1 MNMKKRSVRISNS
14 GLALSLIAWIG
25 AGIPLMLLLALLS
38 GVAGGILG
46 TYLVFSK
53 DLPDIP
59 DLRAYRPKTVSTFY
73 ADDGSVIGLFYKEK
87 RFPIS
92 VDSLPPHVLNA
103 FLAAEDARFF
113 SHPGVDPIGV
123 GRAVVKNLKVGNYAQ
138 GASTITQQVTR
149 NFILSREKKFSRK
162 IREALLAFRLEK
174 TLSKKEILGLYL
186 NEIYLGRGA
195 YGIEAASAVYFG
207 KKSTELTIP
216 EAALIAGLV
225 SNPTKNAPPKNMEG
239 ALKRREFVLTSMLR
253 NNFIT
258 SEECN
263 SGMVEVPKFRE
274 NLPTPAER
282 TPYFTEAARQYI
294 LEKYG
299 AQKLYDDGLQV
310 WTTCDI
316 RLQERAAESL
326 LKGAQAWERR
336 QNRPLGLVKR
346 LKPIE
351 VKDFLNAEPLAEPT
365 IGSYVQAVV
374 LETPKQAKKSKDK
387 KHEVLSTSHRLAF
400 QGGLYFNI
408 DLEGGQAFRVND
420 VVEFKV
426 VESSDGN
433 VSLLQVKSPAVQGA
447 VVCIENT
454 TGFVRALVGGLD
466 FEKSSF
472 NRATQAHRQPGSAFK
487 PIVFASALEW
497 GAYSPRTMVYDEPI
511 AVVID
516 PREPEWMP
524 SNSDGGFL
532 GPVDLKRSLAQSRN
546 IVAVKLVMDV
556 GPDAVIK
563 MARNMGFQT
572 AMGPNL
578 SIGLGSSEVTPLE
591 LTSAYSVFPNMGAR
605 IPPKLVKKVVDRFGK
620 TLEDNTQPSE
630 LLKTFT
636 VERNLRGN
644 KSEIVV
650 TGSNST
656 EQMSHNYLDQRL
668 IASMRALEV
677 ASQSSGRSEDLQ
689 YRKSPNSALITH
701 GLGAVQAMS
710 PQTAYLMLSMMR
722 ETCVSG
728 TASAAAKL
736 KRIDLGG
743 KTGTTDD
750 CADAWFVGYNG
761 KYTTGVWLGFD
772 TKTSLGKQ
780 EYGGTAALPIW
791 MDFMAEALRN
801 EPLTAFAPPEGV
813 VFWEANAKPGPDN
826 VERLFEFGPDID
838 PSFNPKQNCPIDSTY
853 FVATGYQDAYGPD
866 MMNFGM
872 QSMNHP
878 GSLRILSP
886 EGQTLGYGY
895 PFRDETGRASLYKEP
910 AYAQTQDY
918 YQGFMPNQGNYYGR
932 QNPYS
937 QTMPGGSMR
946 PDPRNPYYQRN
957 NEGYD
962 AFE

>member
-1 MNMKKRSVRISNS
+1 M
-14 GLALSLIAWIG
+14 ALSLVAWIG
-25 AGIPLMLLLALLS
+25 AGIPFMLLLALFS
-38 GVAGGILG
+38 GLAGGVLG
-46 TYLVFSK
+46 TYLVFSR

-149 NFILSREKKFSRK
+149 NFILSKEKKFSRK

-195 YGIEAASAVYFG
+195 YGVEAAAAVYFG

-216 EAALIAGLV
+216 ESALIAGLV
-225 SNPTKNAPPKNMEG
+225 SNPAKNAPPKNTEG

-253 NNFIT
+253 NNFI
-258 SEECN
+258 SADEYN
-263 SGMVEVPKFRE
+263 SGMADAPKFRE

-282 TPYFTEAARQYI
+282 APYFTEAVRQYV

-316 RLQERAAESL
+316 KLQEKASESL
-326 LKGAQAWERR
+326 LKGAQSWERR
-336 QNRPLGLVKR
+336 QNRPPGLVKR
-346 LKPIE
+346 LKPSE
-351 VKDFLNAEPLAEPT
+351 VKDLLNSEPLTEPS

-374 LETPKQAKKSKDK
+374 IETPKQAKKSKDK
-387 KHEVLSTSHRLAF
+387 KHEVVSSSYRLAF
-400 QGGLYFNI
+400 HGGLYFNV
-408 DLEGGQAFRVND
+408 DLEGSQAFRVND

-447 VVCIENT
+447 VVCIENA

-466 FEKSSF
+466 YEKSNF

-487 PIVFASALEW
+487 PIVFATALEW

-532 GPVDLKRSLAQSRN
+532 GPVNLKRSLAQSRN

-556 GPDAVIK
+556 GPDSVIK

-572 AMGPNL
+572 VMGQNL

-591 LTSAYSVFPNMGAR
+591 LTSAYCVFPNMGAR

-620 TLEDNTQPSE
+620 VLEDNTHPSE

-636 VERNLRGN
+636 VERNVRGN
-644 KSEIVV
+644 KTEIVV
-650 TGSNST
+650 TGSNSPG
-656 EQMSHNYLDQRL
+656 QMSHDYLDQRL
-668 IASMRALEV
+668 VASMRALEV
-677 ASQSSGRSEDLQ
+677 ASQSSGRPEDLNF
-689 YRKSPNSALITH
+689 RKTSNSLLIND
-701 GLGAVQAMS
+701 GSSGAVQAMS

-736 KRIDLGG
+736 KRIDIGG

-791 MDFMAEALRN
+791 MDFMAEALKN
-801 EPLTAFAPPEGV
+801 QPVTAFAPPEGV
-813 VFWEANAKPGPDN
+813 VFWEANAQPGPDN
-826 VERLFEFGPDID
+826 VERLFEFAPDVD
-838 PSFNPKQNCPIDSTY
+838 PSFNAKQNCPIDSIY
-853 FVATGYQDAYGPD
+853 FVTMGYQDAYSPD
-866 MMNFGM
+866 MMHYGL
-872 QSMNHP
+872 QSMNQP
-878 GSLRILSP
+878 GSLRILSA

-910 AYAQTQDY
+910 VYAQTQDY
-918 YQGFMPNQGNYYGR
+918 SQGFMHNQRSFYGN
-932 QNPYS
+932 QNPYF
-937 QTMPGGSMR
+937 QGMHGGQVR

-957 NEGYD
+957 IEGYG